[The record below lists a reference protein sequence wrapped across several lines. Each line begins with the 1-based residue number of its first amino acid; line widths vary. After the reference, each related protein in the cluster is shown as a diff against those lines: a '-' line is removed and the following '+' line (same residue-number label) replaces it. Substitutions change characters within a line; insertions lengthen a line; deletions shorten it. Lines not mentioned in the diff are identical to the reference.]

1 MKTAKD
7 AFQRLVDELTAGE
20 LPVKSLPPVEAWT
33 PPLSGRMD
41 LVIRRDG
48 SWVHEGSV
56 FQRQPLVKL
65 FASIL
70 KREGDDYFLVTPVE
84 KWQITVEDAPL
95 LVTSCQIDSYQGNQS
110 IVMTTFTDDIVL
122 VSEKNPIR
130 VVINRQSNEPSPY
143 LLVRRNLEAKISR
156 SVYYQLSELATEVS
170 VEGEQRYSVTSMGC
184 EFLIG

>member
-1 MKTAKD
+1 
-7 AFQRLVDELTAGE
+7 
-20 LPVKSLPPVEAWT
+20 
-33 PPLSGRMD
+33 MD

-122 VSEKNPIR
+122 VSEKTPFEW
-130 VVINRQSNEPSPY
+130 S
-143 LLVRRNLEAKISR
+143 
-156 SVYYQLSELATEVS
+156 
-170 VEGEQRYSVTSMGC
+170 
-184 EFLIG
+184 